1 MGEMTEITKDDMTK
15 SLARRNA
22 QLAEYAALPPI
33 QPQLQRMHAAYT
45 AKPEAKCGD
54 CQACRKLKANGRLTC
69 EVYLHETHKPAY
81 WLEDWTACGMS
92 EPKR

>member
-1 MGEMTEITKDDMTK
+1 MGEMTEITKRDI
-15 SLARRNA
+15 SGRLARLHA
-22 QLAEYAALPPI
+22 DYAALPVI

-54 CQACRKLKANGRLTC
+54 CQACRKLQANGRLTC

-81 WLEDWTACGMS
+81 WLEDWPACGMW
-92 EPKR
+92 EARP